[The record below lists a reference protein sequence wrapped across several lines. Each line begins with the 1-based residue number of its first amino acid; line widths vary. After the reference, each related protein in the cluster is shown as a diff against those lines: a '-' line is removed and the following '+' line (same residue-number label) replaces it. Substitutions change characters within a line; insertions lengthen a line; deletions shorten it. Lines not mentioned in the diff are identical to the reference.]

1 MKVLEWLRGGK
12 KQGVDKEEVK
22 SSCKKGQLAAL
33 KWVLEHGCSLD
44 QEISKAAARGGHLE
58 LLKWAIEK
66 GCPSDRELF
75 LRSRQGR
82 SCEGVAVVEREYA
95 Y

>member
-75 LRSRQGR
+75 LRSSQGR
-82 SCEGVAVVEREYA
+82 
-95 Y
+95 